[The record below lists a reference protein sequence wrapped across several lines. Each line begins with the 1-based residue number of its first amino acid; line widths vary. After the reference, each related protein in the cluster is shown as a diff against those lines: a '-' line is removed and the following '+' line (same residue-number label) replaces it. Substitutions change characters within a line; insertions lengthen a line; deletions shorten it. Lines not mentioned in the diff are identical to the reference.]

1 MLLPSPPRR
10 PAWYHFGMAIITVIP
25 DDPRTT
31 SAPYR
36 AVAGDK
42 SAVGATAGE
51 AIDGLQAELGGVKG
65 TTLVII
71 QDMSP
76 DALFT
81 AEQRDRLAELMM
93 KWRAA
98 RDAGTHLAPE
108 EQSELDALVEA
119 EVRATAERAAQLLRP
134 FRP

>member
-1 MLLPSPPRR
+1 
-10 PAWYHFGMAIITVIP
+10 MATITVIP
-25 DDPRTT
+25 DDPRST

-42 SAVGATAGE
+42 QAVGATAGE
-51 AIDGLQAELGGVKG
+51 AIDGLKAKLGNPQG

-71 QDMSP
+71 QEMSP

-81 AEQRDRLAELMM
+81 AEQRDRLAELMAM
-93 KWRAA
+93 WRAA
-98 RDAGTHLAPE
+98 RDAGNHLASE
-108 EQSELDALVEA
+108 EQCELDAFVEA
-119 EVRATAERAAQLLRP
+119 EVRAAGERAAQLLRP